1 MKKMFVFAGSWG
13 FSPGPKGLHIYS
25 YEPET
30 ARMEY
35 VRTLREDIAVGYQYL
50 DEARRVL
57 YITDES
63 GRPRNGAVGGYVLAL
78 ALDGE
83 HILVEK
89 GGKETLLPKPSYFWL
104 DYTGDY
110 ALVAHHSN
118 RGQVTKLARGED
130 GSFFSKTV
138 TDDAGLALFTVEKD
152 GSLGELVDYAL
163 TPGKEPYGPHASS
176 HEHCVAASPDG
187 ELFLVCDKGL
197 DCIYSFRLDRDEG
210 RLKLLQT
217 TDTEPGSAPRYVVFH
232 PALPVVYEN
241 NERRSVLHTY
251 GYDSRTGRL
260 TRLNSLPLCAEGAGE
275 GMQPA
280 ALALSPDGTRLYASV
295 RGAET
300 ISVLE
305 LDSSGI
311 PHILQTISCGGENP
325 RGLCLSP
332 DGRFLL
338 CANTDSGSI
347 TRFSVAKDGT
357 LTPEGEPVAAHIPGN
372 LVIAAV

>member
-1 MKKMFVFAGSWG
+1 MKNMFVLVGSWG

-30 ARMEY
+30 AQMEY

-63 GRPRNGAVGGYVLAL
+63 GQPRNGTVGGYVLAL
-78 ALDGE
+78 DLDEE

-89 GGKETLLPKPSYFWL
+89 SGKETLLPKPSYFWL
-104 DYTGDY
+104 DYTGAY

-118 RGQVTKLARGED
+118 RGKVTKLARRAD
-130 GSFFSKTV
+130 GSFFSTTV
-138 TDDAGLALFTVEKD
+138 TDDAGLALFSMNED
-152 GSLGELVDYAL
+152 GSLGKLVDYAL

-187 ELFLVCDKGL
+187 ALFLVCDKGL
-197 DCIYSFRLDRDEG
+197 DCIYSFRLDREAG
-210 RLKLLQT
+210 KLSLIHT
-217 TDTEPGSAPRYVVFH
+217 TDVEPGSAPRYVVFH
-232 PALPVVYEN
+232 PELPVVYEN
-241 NERRSVLHTY
+241 NERRSILHTY
-251 GYDSRTGRL
+251 GYDAQTGCL
-260 TRLNSLPLCAEGAGE
+260 TRLNSLPLCGEDDAGS
-275 GMQPA
+275 PA
-280 ALALSPDGTRLYASV
+280 ALALAPGGKRLYASV
-295 RGAET
+295 RGADT
-300 ISVLE
+300 VSVFE
-305 LDSSGI
+305 LDASGI
-311 PHILQTISCGGENP
+311 PHILQTVSCGGENP

-338 CANTDSGSI
+338 CANTDSNSI
-347 TRFSVAKDGT
+347 TRFSVAEDGT
-357 LTPEGEPVAAHIPGN
+357 LTPDGGPVAAHMPGN